1 MALMAMS
8 GTHSERE
15 RRYIRRFVAAVVG
28 LFALCAAA
36 YGITRLFLYKQPSVA
51 KIMTNGV
58 LFAEIPLEDYKGE
71 QRITVPSRY
80 NNGENVV
87 EIKNGR
93 ISVLSATCP
102 DKICIHQGERGV
114 GCDNTSPIVC
124 LPNRFSIVIEGAADA
139 ADAAAGID

>member
-8 GTHSERE
+8 GTHSEQE
-15 RRYIRRFVAAVVG
+15 RRYLRWFVAAVVG
-28 LFALCAAA
+28 LFVLCAAA
-36 YGITRLFLYKQPSVA
+36 YGIKRLFLYKPSVA

-71 QRITVPSRY
+71 QRITVPSEY
-80 NNGENVV
+80 NHGENVV

-102 DKICIHQGERGV
+102 DKICIHQGERGE
-114 GCDNTSPIVC
+114 GCDNTTPIIC
-124 LPNRFSIVIEGAADA
+124 IPNRFSIVIEGAADA
-139 ADAAAGID
+139 ADAAAGIH